1 MIACHRRHNGK
12 VATPRIL
19 VEKYIVYYFISVY
32 YAPHVGCPCH
42 EHLESEIRPIPLH
55 EELIIRG
62 DLNGHVG
69 KDKSNCEVYHGGYW
83 YG

>member
-1 MIACHRRHNGK
+1 MP
-12 VATPRIL
+12 VARNDQ
-19 VEKYIVYYFISVY
+19 F
-32 YAPHVGCPCH
+32 H

-69 KDKSNCEVYHGGYW
+69 KDKSNCEVYQ
-83 YG
+83 

>member
-1 MIACHRRHNGK
+1 MPPCWMP
-12 VATPRIL
+12 VARNDQ
-19 VEKYIVYYFISVY
+19 F
-32 YAPHVGCPCH
+32 H
-42 EHLESEIRPIPLH
+42 EHLESEIRNIPLH